1 MKTTRWI
8 FFDVGS
14 TLIDESLC
22 YKDCIHQ
29 VIQGTT
35 LTYDQF
41 LQTML
46 DYYHQ
51 NLAGDHEA
59 AAFYQLPL
67 PKWPSHLEHPYPEAQ
82 DCLKQLHQSYKI
94 GIIANQYLGTTERL
108 KQYGLLPYI
117 DLVVSSE
124 EEGVKKPDLR
134 IFRLALQRAGC
145 SAEESYMIGDRLD
158 NDIVPAKAL
167 GMKTIRILQGFG
179 QYATVRFEEE
189 RPDHTIGSLNE
200 LIDMFL

>member
-1 MKTTRWI
+1 M
-8 FFDVGS
+8 
-14 TLIDESLC
+14 
-22 YKDCIHQ
+22 
-29 VIQGTT
+29 
-35 LTYDQF
+35 
-41 LQTML
+41 
-46 DYYHQ
+46 
-51 NLAGDHEA
+51 
-59 AAFYQLPL
+59 
-67 PKWPSHLEHPYPEAQ
+67 
-82 DCLKQLHQSYKI
+82 KQLHQSYKI

-179 QYATVRFEEE
+179 QYATVCFEEE